1 MKLKVMLVGINSKYV
16 HSNLAIRYL
25 RAYTRDLDFDCIIRE
40 FSINDRIE
48 KILEEIMKEK
58 PHMIAFSCYIWN
70 IEMVKGLSK
79 LIKLIDEKIEIIY
92 GGPEVSFNGRE
103 FLEKNKGEYL
113 IEGEGEET
121 FKKLIE
127 YKIYDWNNK
136 NCNFKEGIYSNEEIN
151 HSNVDK
157 FCKNTEML
165 IVNKQ
170 TTILQEKISLDSI
183 KGLFYKNNEKV
194 FYNGTKDN
202 IDINNVVFP
211 YTEEDNLDNKIV
223 YYEGSRGCP
232 FGCKYCLSSVD
243 RNVRMR
249 DVEKVKSE
257 LKFLIDKKV
266 RLVKFV
272 DRTFNCSEKFSIEIW
287 KFLIEQNTET
297 KFHFEVSANILTN
310 DQIEVLS
317 KAPKGRFQ
325 FEVGVQTTNDKILRN
340 INRYVN
346 FKDIAEK
353 VEEIKKLKNISQH
366 LDLIAGL
373 PGEDFQSFKKSFN
386 EVYSMKPEEIQL
398 GFLKI
403 LKGSPMML
411 EKDKWGIV
419 YSPYPPYE
427 VLKTKDISYDELI
440 ILKKIEAM
448 VDKYYN
454 SGKFSTILKYFEL
467 KFSEPFDFY
476 YSLGKFFDESGYF
489 DRNISSP
496 DYYRVFLEFNSDK
509 LKDNND
515 ALREIVKY
523 DYLMFNRKRWLPEF
537 LIRDT
542 DKKMINNIKEK
553 LYSTNKIKCINIDK
567 NKIHIEKFTMNV
579 LHFIQNH
586 EISFKTLYL
595 AYDEDKFDIVEDI
608 TNLINL

>member
-1 MKLKVMLVGINSKYV
+1 MKLKVMLAGINSKYI

-25 RAYTRDLDFDCIIRE
+25 KSYTIGLDFDCIIRE

-48 KILEEIMKEK
+48 KILEKIMKEK
-58 PHMIAFSCYIWN
+58 PNMIAFSCYIWN
-70 IEMVKGLSK
+70 IEMVKSLSK
-79 LIKLIDEKIEIIY
+79 LIKLIDERIEIIY

-103 FLEKNKGEYL
+103 FLENNRGEYL

-127 YKIYDWNNK
+127 YKIYNWNNK
-136 NCNFKEGIYSNEEIN
+136 NCNSKEDMCYNKEIK
-151 HSNVDK
+151 HSDMDK
-157 FCKNTEML
+157 PCRNTKML

-170 TTILQEKISLDSI
+170 TTISSEKISLGGI
-183 KGLFYKNNEKV
+183 KGLFYKESEKI
-194 FYNGTKDN
+194 FYNGAKDN
-202 IDINNVVFP
+202 IDINDVVFP

-223 YYEGSRGCP
+223 YYEASRGCP

-249 DVEKVKSE
+249 DVEKVKNE

-266 RLVKFV
+266 RLIKFV
-272 DRTFNCSEKFSIEIW
+272 DRTFNCSEKFSIDIW

-297 KFHFEVSANILTN
+297 KFHFEVSADILTSA
-310 DQIEVLS
+310 QIEILS

-373 PGEDFQSFKKSFN
+373 PGEDFKSFKRSFN
-386 EVYSMKPEEIQL
+386 EVYPMKPEEIQL
-398 GFLKI
+398 GFLKM

-411 EKDKWGIV
+411 EKDKWEIV

-427 VLKTKDISYDELI
+427 VLKTKNISYEELI

-496 DYYRVFLEFNSDK
+496 DYYKVFLEFNSDK
-509 LKDNND
+509 LKENND

-523 DYLMFNRKRWLPEF
+523 DYLMFNKKRWLPKF
-537 LIRDT
+537 LIRET
-542 DKKMINNIKEK
+542 DKEIINSIKEK
-553 LYSTNKIKCINIDK
+553 LYSTNKTKCINIDK
-567 NKIHIEKFTMNV
+567 NKIHIEKFTINV
-579 LHFIQNH
+579 LHFIESN
-586 EISFKTLYL
+586 EISFEPLYL
-595 AYDEDKFDIVEDI
+595 AYYEDKFDIVEDT